1 MASQVVQYDHIE
13 HIVRTTAQWKE
24 AGIANFAI
32 PRGVL
37 CVELL
42 KNGTTKLKVGEGDKF
57 YRHLPYIG
65 GDGGDLSNYYTKEEV
80 DRIIINLKAVT
91 IPSTR
96 IYPTKES
103 LPITGNKLG
112 EIRFVNNPGYSDPIT
127 YLWNDSKWIQL
138 GGMFDIDLSQ
148 YVKRSEIMPRINHL
162 EAESHTHKN
171 KSILD
176 QTTQP
181 YTKEDKIKLDSLE
194 NYDDT
199 EIKQDIEELQEKAH
213 QHANMGILNATT
225 ANYTIEEKQKL
236 AELENYDDFVGTD
249 GVSPG
254 THGLVPAPSTSD
266 TGKFLASDGTWKETA
281 AELQPATTETI
292 GGIIVGN
299 NLTIDSFGVLS
310 AVGGGGGDHEYV
322 AGDGISITPGE
333 TTRDLTP
340 LVWEQGTINANGVE
354 DNTAL
359 YAIRSPFIE
368 NGLTDRISVYG
379 VTSNAQNL
387 YWKLF
392 YYDSDHVY
400 YAQTAEWS
408 TSPTL
413 KVTPNVNRC
422 AYIKIVMVVNVS
434 TPLTPSDLQTC
445 ELSYPIEIG
454 KYVISNTGV
463 THIELHDKKIV
474 AIENGETKDIL
485 TIGDDFDINDGTMEI
500 TDYHRLILD
509 VYE

>member
-199 EIKQDIEELQEKAH
+199 EIKQDVEELQEKAH
-213 QHANMGILNATT
+213 QHANIGILNATT

-249 GVSPG
+249 GVHPG

-266 TGKFLASDGTWKETA
+266 NGKFLASDGTWKETA
-281 AELQPATTETI
+281 AELQPATTETL
-292 GGIIVGN
+292 GGIIVGSG
-299 NLTIDSFGVLS
+299 LDVDEHGLLS
-310 AVGGGGGDHEYV
+310 VDIPGATEYV
-322 AGDGISITPGE
+322 AGDGISIDHGSS
-333 TTRDLTP
+333 TTELAS
-340 LVWEQGTINANGVE
+340 LEWEQGSINHENGT
-354 DNTAL
+354 DDDTTDTSA
-359 YAIRSPFIE
+359 RSPFIE
-368 NGLTDRISVYG
+368 TGLTNMINISAFDIYDVELLWELAFYDSNQTFISMTDTWQDLSGG
-379 VTSNAQNL
+379 VTVPPGAAYVRIVLQREIPTT
-387 YWKLF
+387 F
-392 YYDSDHVY
+392 DSRNIATV
-400 YAQTAEWS
+400 E
-408 TSPTL
+408 
-413 KVTPNVNRC
+413 
-422 AYIKIVMVVNVS
+422 I
-434 TPLTPSDLQTC
+434 
-445 ELSYPIEIG
+445 SYPIEIG

-463 THIELHDKKIV
+463 TQIDLRDKKIV
-474 AIENGETKDIL
+474 AVENGETKDVIEF
-485 TIGDDFDINDGTMEI
+485 GSDFDVNDGVVDL
-500 TDYHRLILD
+500 TDFHRLILNVD
-509 VYE
+509 Q